1 MIYQDLYK
9 RFEHKIGSKKKFN
22 NLPPTEKE
30 SILKIAG
37 VIAKVVG
44 YENVEIES
52 RDTDIFF
59 EDSNKYYLE
68 VKTPQFFKG
77 DRGDDLSRSI
87 NKFWKELLSSKP
99 KTLTLAFLKPNKNIE
114 IISRPLSENSS
125 EKPMGLLEMDSKFI
139 PDDDVYR
146 KLSTLLDKAAS
157 QLENIKGGKKI
168 ALIDLTYLF
177 KANLATEQ
185 ILYTLVKDTD
195 ILERVDGVS
204 LFYHNQILD
213 SEDLLPFTIGPT
225 VVKKLWKDISKVFDH
240 PHWDYSGNLIIST
253 PNLIAEF
260 DASQGIPKKGDF
272 NLNKAD
278 RKTLFEALEE
288 FDKLDSEKRKPTS
301 SRFFTHFYELKYNLK
316 KEKNK
321 N

>member
-9 RFEHKIGSKKKFN
+9 RLEPKIGNKKKFDK
-22 NLPPTEKE
+22 LRPTEKE

-37 VIAKVVG
+37 VIVKVVG

-52 RDTDIFF
+52 KGSDIFF

-77 DRGDDLSRSI
+77 DRGDDLRRSI
-87 NKFWKELLSSKP
+87 NQFWKKLTS
-99 KTLTLAFLKPNKNIE
+99 KTLTLGFLKPNRIIE
-114 IISRPLSENSS
+114 IIRRPLSEKT
-125 EKPMGLLEMDSKFI
+125 EKPMGLLEMDSEFI
-139 PDDDVYR
+139 PDEYVYR

-157 QLENIKGGKKI
+157 QLEDLKGGRKI

-185 ILYTLVKDTD
+185 ILFTIVQDTD
-195 ILERVDGVS
+195 TLERIDGVS

-213 SEDLLPFTIGPT
+213 SEDQLPFAIGPT
-225 VVKKLWKDISKVFDH
+225 VVIKPWKNISKVFDH
-240 PHWDYSGNLIIST
+240 PHWGYSGNLIITT

-260 DASQGIPKKGDF
+260 DTSQGIPKKGDF
-272 NLNKAD
+272 NLKKAD
-278 RKTLFEALEE
+278 KKILFEAMEE
-288 FDKLDSEKRKPTS
+288 FDKLDSERRMPSS
-301 SRFFTHFYELKYNLK
+301 SRFFTHFYESKYNLK

>member
-9 RFEHKIGSKKKFN
+9 HLEHKIGNKKRFN
-22 NLPPTEKE
+22 KLPPTEKE

-52 RDTDIFF
+52 KGCDIFF

-77 DRGDDLSRSI
+77 DRGDDLRRNL
-87 NKFWKELLSSKP
+87 NKFWKKLTS
-99 KTLTLAFLKPNKNIE
+99 KTLTLGFLKPNKIIE
-114 IISRPLSENSS
+114 IISRPLSEKS

-139 PDDDVYR
+139 PDEDVYR

-157 QLENIKGGKKI
+157 QLEDLKGGRRI

-177 KANLATEQ
+177 KANLETEQ
-185 ILYTLVKDTD
+185 ILFTIIQDTD

-204 LFYHNQILD
+204 LFYHNQILS
-213 SEDLLPFTIGPT
+213 SEDQLPYTIGPT
-225 VVKKLWKDISKVFDH
+225 VVKKPWKFIAQCDLPKHHFICEISGFKMCSEYISK
-240 PHWDYSGNLIIST
+240 SNKLK
-253 PNLIAEF
+253 
-260 DASQGIPKKGDF
+260 QQ
-272 NLNKAD
+272 LNFS
-278 RKTLFEALEE
+278 LF
-288 FDKLDSEKRKPTS
+288 KL
-301 SRFFTHFYELKYNLK
+301 
-316 KEKNK
+316 
-321 N
+321 

>member
-9 RFEHKIGSKKKFN
+9 RLEHKIGNKKKFD
-22 NLPPTEKE
+22 NLRPTEKE

-77 DRGDDLSRSI
+77 DRGDDLNRSI
-87 NKFWKELLSSKP
+87 NKFWKEQLSCKP
-99 KTLTLAFLKPNKNIE
+99 KTLTLGFLKPNKKIE
-114 IISRPLSENSS
+114 IINRQLSEKS

-139 PDDDVYR
+139 PDEDVYR

-157 QLENIKGGKKI
+157 QLENISDGKRI

-185 ILYTLVKDTD
+185 ILFMLVKDTD

-204 LFYHNQILD
+204 LFYHNQILN
-213 SEDLLPFTIGPT
+213 SENPLPYMIGPT
-225 VVKKLWKDISKVFDH
+225 VIKKPWKDMSKVFDH
-240 PHWDYSGNLIIST
+240 PHWGYSGNLIIST
-253 PNLIAEF
+253 PNFIAEF
-260 DASQGIPKKGDF
+260 DASPGIPKKGDF
-272 NLNKAD
+272 NLKKAD
-278 RKTLFEALEE
+278 KKILFDALEE
-288 FDKLDSEKRKPTS
+288 FDTLDSEEREPRS
-301 SRFFTHFYELKYNLK
+301 FRFFTHFYELKYNLK

>member
-9 RFEHKIGSKKKFN
+9 RLEHKIGNKKTFDK
-22 NLPPTEKE
+22 LRPTEKE

-44 YENVEIES
+44 YDNVEIES
-52 RDTDIFF
+52 RGSDIFF
-59 EDSNKYYLE
+59 EDSNKYFLE

-87 NKFWKELLSSKP
+87 NKFWKKLLS
-99 KTLTLAFLKPNKNIE
+99 KTLTLGFLKPNKNIE
-114 IISRPLSENSS
+114 IISRPLSEKS
-125 EKPMGLLEMDSKFI
+125 EKPKGLLVMDSKFI
-139 PDDDVYR
+139 PDKDIYR

-157 QLENIKGGKKI
+157 QLENIKGGRKI

-177 KANLATEQ
+177 KANLAIEQ
-185 ILYTLVKDTD
+185 VLYTIVKDTD

-204 LFYHNQILD
+204 LFYHNQIRD

-225 VVKKLWKDISKVFDH
+225 VVKKPWKDISKVFDH
-240 PHWDYSGNLIIST
+240 PHWGYSGNLIITT
-253 PNLIAEF
+253 PNLIAGF
-260 DASQGIPKKGDF
+260 DASQGIPKRGDF
-272 NLNKAD
+272 NLKKAD
-278 RKTLFEALEE
+278 KKKLFEVLEE
-288 FDKLDSEKRKPTS
+288 YDKLDSEERKLRS
-301 SRFFTHFYELKYNLK
+301 YRWFTHFYELKYNLK
-316 KEKNK
+316 NK